1 MEFIKEDK
9 NMDYTS
15 AYYDSFNATLEKYGI
30 APEAIPYVGETL
42 QTVEEMFFGFSMFLI
57 I

>member
-1 MEFIKEDK
+1 
-9 NMDYTS
+9 MDYKS

-30 APEAIPYVGETL
+30 EPEAIPYVMDTL
-42 QTVEEMFFGFSMFLI
+42 QGVEEMFFGFSMFLI